1 MLRVPKYE
9 RQVAPGS
16 VPDVRINPGLQPE
29 AYGSSGVA
37 RGLDQLAQVAIRQQ
51 DEVDRL
57 EFSLLDAKADSFAGE
72 FYEQEKRNGDYAGT
86 IVRFRDAWKKHAA
99 ESLKNVPDRVREKA
113 EALYEIKAAGYDA
126 KFKGL
131 FLEKQNDAIKR
142 RLDDNVSEY
151 VRLGDEAGLLRAV
164 EGSTVLTQEQKGDV
178 VRKGRRQIQL
188 NAAQAAI
195 REDPYRELD
204 MSTFDTFDES
214 DREHVSDFRLSEQA
228 ERETA
233 LRKEAAKT
241 KNALFARYYETGGRT
256 LWTQKDLDEARSGG
270 RLDDDTY
277 SDLMAARFSI
287 IETRE
292 REARAEERAQQTQAL
307 ALMTPEEKEFWK
319 MQRSGTTETQNK
331 SELERLGKLLQS
343 DNLTVND
350 LIDSRAR
357 ALITPTQEK
366 EYRNMMNERSQ
377 ITDAVY
383 LGRAAENRKYLEN
396 IIKPLYAAGLMDM
409 NRYNSVLIEYD
420 AVTLSRRVTAD
431 HIDDY
436 MRDVQNDIRMS
447 TDWFGGSTY
456 RRLIGSLPEE
466 VRLVYDALDDL
477 SKVPI
482 AVEARGIHK
491 KFDANRK
498 NAKTEDT
505 APRPTGPILPLHVRR
520 EEESGESKS
529 APDKIPPKGD
539 PARAEWIKRNL

>member
-51 DEVDRL
+51 GEVDRL
-57 EFSLLDAKADSFAGE
+57 EFSLLDAKADSFASE
-72 FYEQEKRNGDYAGT
+72 FYEQEKQNGDYAGT

-99 ESLKNVPDRVREKA
+99 ETLKGVPDRVREKA

-164 EGSTVLTQEQKGDV
+164 EGSTVLTQEQKGEV

-188 NAAQAAI
+188 NAAQATI
-195 REDPYRELD
+195 REDPYRDLD
-204 MSTFDTFDES
+204 LSTFDTFDES

-319 MQRSGTTETQNK
+319 LRRSGTTETQNK

-366 EYRNMMNERSQ
+366 ELRNMMNERAR

-383 LGRAAENRKYLEN
+383 LNRMTENRKYLEN
-396 IIKPLYAAGLMDM
+396 ALKPLHAAGVMSMD
-409 NRYNSVLIEYD
+409 RYNDVLIEYD
-420 AVTLSRRVTAD
+420 TVTLSRRVAADHVDDYARRLLEDVRKTAD
-431 HIDDY
+431 WSKFD
-436 MRDVQNDIRMS
+436 R
-447 TDWFGGSTY
+447 WPFGS
-456 RRLIGSLPEE
+456 SLPTGAQE
-466 VRLVYDALDDL
+466 VRDTLIDL
-477 SKVPI
+477 SKIPLAMDVND
-482 AVEARGIHK
+482 VHKEYEA
-491 KFDANRK
+491 NLK
-498 NAKTEDT
+498 NAK
-505 APRPTGPILPLHVRR
+505 
-520 EEESGESKS
+520 
-529 APDKIPPKGD
+529 PDKLPPKGD